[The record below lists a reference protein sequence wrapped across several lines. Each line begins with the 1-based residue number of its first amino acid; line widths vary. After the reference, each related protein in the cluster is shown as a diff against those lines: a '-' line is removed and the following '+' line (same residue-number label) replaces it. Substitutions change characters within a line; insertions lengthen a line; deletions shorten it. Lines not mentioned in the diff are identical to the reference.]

1 METVNFALVI
11 AVVVAI
17 FAILVVVKTAVVVPQ
32 QNAFVVERLGKF
44 NAVLDAG
51 FHVLFPF
58 FDVIRYRHTLKEQA
72 LDIPEQIC
80 ITKDNVQVAVDGIL
94 YLKVLDP
101 QRASYGISD
110 YVYAITQLAQ
120 TALRS
125 EIGKIDLDRT
135 FEERTHINGMV
146 ITELDKA
153 TGPWGIKVLRY
164 EIKNITPPQDV
175 LAAMEKQMRAEREK
189 RAVIL
194 TSEGERDAAIN
205 TAEGKKQ
212 QVIKESEAQ
221 RQKQINEAEGEA
233 QAILAVASATAE
245 GLRQV
250 AEAISKPGGPEAVQL
265 RVAEQYVAEFGRL
278 AKTNN
283 TVILPANLSDVGS
296 MIALATSVLR
306 AGKDGE
312 PLRSTVLPPP
322 TRPSA
327 PSATPPRP
335 PTRPLPGT

>member
-1 METVNFALVI
+1 MEYMNAALII
-11 AVVVAI
+11 AIVVAI
-17 FAILVVVKTAVVVPQ
+17 FAILLVVKTAIVVPQ

-51 FHVLFPF
+51 FHILVPF
-58 FDVIRYRHTLKEQA
+58 VDSIRYRHTLKEQA

-80 ITKDNVQVAVDGIL
+80 ITKDNVQVGVDGIL
-94 YLKVLDP
+94 YLKVLDA

-110 YVYAITQLAQ
+110 YTYAITQLAQ

-205 TAEGKKQ
+205 NAEGKKQ
-212 QVIKESEAQ
+212 QVIKESEASRQ
-221 RQKQINEAEGEA
+221 RQINEADGQA
-233 QAILAVASATAE
+233 QAILAITTATAA
-245 GLRQV
+245 GIRKV
-250 AEAISKPGGPEAVQL
+250 ADAISAPGGIEAVQL
-265 RVAEQYVAEFGRL
+265 RVAEKYVEQFGHI
-278 AKTNN
+278 AKATN
-283 TVILPANLSDVGS
+283 TVVIPATVSDIGS
-296 MIALATSVLR
+296 MIALAMNVLKTAR
-306 AGKDGE
+306 LPE
-312 PLRSTVLPPP
+312 PQRTTAV
-322 TRPSA
+322 
-327 PSATPPRP
+327 PPRP
-335 PTRPLPGT
+335 PSRPSGQ